1 MATLKR
7 FTDLSCWQFSRDV
20 SIEVYNAVQNSPS
33 FKSNF
38 SFRDQILRSSGS
50 IMDNIAEGFGRGGN
64 NEFVLFLGY
73 ANGSCS
79 ELRSQLIRAEDFGY
93 IDSITKNSI
102 ESKIDRIEGMIIGL
116 RKYLQSSPYYGSRF
130 EKDKKLKSKIST

>member
-64 NEFVLFLGY
+64 SEFVLFLGY

-93 IDSITKNSI
+93 IDFITKNSI

-116 RKYLQSSPYYGSRF
+116 
-130 EKDKKLKSKIST
+130 

>member
-1 MATLKR
+1 
-7 FTDLSCWQFSRDV
+7 
-20 SIEVYNAVQNSPS
+20 
-33 FKSNF
+33 
-38 SFRDQILRSSGS
+38 
-50 IMDNIAEGFGRGGN
+50 MDNIAEGFGRGGN
-64 NEFVLFLGY
+64 SEFVLFLGY

-93 IDSITKNSI
+93 IDFITKNSI